1 MLQQNSLG
9 SSSWMYRCKNIPPS
23 KTHDPCLLQQMYKGR
38 ECYDKL
44 SKKHS
49 QEQHTRVKFKKQK
62 SHRDDIKRLINT
74 KMLRSFPKI

>member
-1 MLQQNSLG
+1 
-9 SSSWMYRCKNIPPS
+9 
-23 KTHDPCLLQQMYKGR
+23 MYKGR